1 MVSLLDVIIFTN
13 NVPDIKQLW
22 KLLMTTGIN
31 GMITHIGTNFVG
43 FKTINVPVHY
53 PRNFTDNWTGIRHH
67 WSRNICL
74 QMRFTLGW
82 YSYFPYN
89 YVHIAT
95 LFIASIKLILFVR
108 NMNKRVIDNHYF
120 ETSIWF
126 QLTSAFHLNWEIY
139 LVHICCSIC
148 LNGNFKIQKQK
159 ILTGI
164 KTLRRMFYNRFW
176 SGFLGVFA
184 VTQIFHLLHNPEF
197 LVIHFTSTIYSL
209 LNQICISK
217 AAN

>member
-1 MVSLLDVIIFTN
+1 MFHMYFAIYYFPIHKIFRQQSYVWWNKLYFICLFTIEEHFHFNGDHYEQSVMVSLLDIIIFTN

-43 FKTINVPVHY
+43 FKRINVPVHY
-53 PRNFTDNWTGIRHH
+53 PRNFMDNWTGIRHH

-82 YSYFPYN
+82 YSYFPHN
-89 YVHIAT
+89 YLHIAT

-120 ETSIWF
+120 
-126 QLTSAFHLNWEIY
+126 
-139 LVHICCSIC
+139 
-148 LNGNFKIQKQK
+148 
-159 ILTGI
+159 
-164 KTLRRMFYNRFW
+164 
-176 SGFLGVFA
+176 
-184 VTQIFHLLHNPEF
+184 
-197 LVIHFTSTIYSL
+197 
-209 LNQICISK
+209 
-217 AAN
+217 